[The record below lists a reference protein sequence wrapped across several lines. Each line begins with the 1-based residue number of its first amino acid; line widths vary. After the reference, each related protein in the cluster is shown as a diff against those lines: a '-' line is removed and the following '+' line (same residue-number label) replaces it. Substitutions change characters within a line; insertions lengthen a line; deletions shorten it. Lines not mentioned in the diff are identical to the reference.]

1 MIHRTKVLI
10 RITLYEFQRHVLVGG
25 NVNKM
30 RKIALAS
37 VVIVVIAVA
46 CYAVWVYMNQL
57 DYSSK
62 TVHETERWAVIR
74 DPEGDIIA
82 IETTEDQVWSVLDS
96 LHQNQTA
103 MWIGGIVESYDNSWG
118 FRFKP
123 GTIVV
128 AQFTV
133 EGGQSN
139 IQGISGDLEY
149 WINTWAKET
158 YVWASV
164 TEIHE

>member
-1 MIHRTKVLI
+1 MNKV
-10 RITLYEFQRHVLVGG
+10 
-25 NVNKM
+25 
-30 RKIALAS
+30 RKTALAS
-37 VVIVVIAVA
+37 VVIIAIAVV
-46 CYAVWVYMNQL
+46 CYAVWIYVNQL

-62 TVHETERWAVIR
+62 TLHETERWAVIR
-74 DPEGDIIA
+74 DSKGDIIA
-82 IETTEDQVWSVLDS
+82 IETTGDQVWSVLSS

-103 MWIGGIVESYDNSWG
+103 MWIGGVVESYDNKWG

-123 GTIVV
+123 DTIVI

-139 IQGISGDLEY
+139 IQGISGDLDY

-158 YVWASV
+158 YVWARV
-164 TEIHE
+164 AEIHE